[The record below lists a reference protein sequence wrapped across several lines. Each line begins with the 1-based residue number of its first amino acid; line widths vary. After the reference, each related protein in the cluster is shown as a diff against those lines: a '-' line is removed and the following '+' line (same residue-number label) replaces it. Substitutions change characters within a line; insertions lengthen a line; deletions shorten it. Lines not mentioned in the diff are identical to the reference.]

1 MTITNIDVLNQETG
15 LTITPSYA
23 TFEIET
29 MNIITLITDASL
41 VVQLVLL
48 ILLFFSIFS
57 WAIIFFKRRTVRAA
71 SSQSQKFLKVFRRS
85 KNLTEVNEAAKKY
98 QGSPLAG
105 LFQSGF
111 KEIAQLSRTTPQN
124 PSNSPKLE
132 TLSRMLAKASNA
144 EVTRLEK
151 MMGFLATTGSVTPFI
166 GLFGTVWGIMD
177 AFQKIGIVR
186 SASLVTVAPGIAEA
200 LIATAFGLFAAIPAV
215 IAYNYF
221 LHRIKEL
228 ITEMEDFS
236 LEFLNIAER
245 LYGS

>member
-1 MTITNIDVLNQETG
+1 
-15 LTITPSYA
+15 
-23 TFEIET
+23 
-29 MNIITLITDASL
+29 MNIFRLITDASF
-41 VVQLVLL
+41 VVQMVLL
-48 ILLFFSIFS
+48 VLLFFSVFS
-57 WAIIFFKRRTVRAA
+57 WAIIFFKRRTIKTA
-71 SSQSQKFLKVFRRS
+71 SAQSQKFLRAFRRS
-85 KNLTEVNEAAKKY
+85 KNLSEVNEAARKY
-98 QGSPLAG
+98 QGSPLAA

-111 KEIAQLSRTTPQN
+111 KEMAHVSRPSPQNSPNNTKLESLSRVLT
-124 PSNSPKLE
+124 
-132 TLSRMLAKASNA
+132 KASNA
-144 EVTRLEK
+144 EISRLEK
-151 MMGFLATTGSVTPFI
+151 LMSFLATTGSVTPFI

-177 AFQKIGIVR
+177 AFQRIGIVR

-245 LYGS
+245 LYDT

>member
-1 MTITNIDVLNQETG
+1 
-15 LTITPSYA
+15 
-23 TFEIET
+23 
-29 MNIITLITDASL
+29 
-41 VVQLVLL
+41 
-48 ILLFFSIFS
+48 
-57 WAIIFFKRRTVRAA
+57 
-71 SSQSQKFLKVFRRS
+71 
-85 KNLTEVNEAAKKY
+85 VNEAAKKY
-98 QGSPLAG
+98 QGSPLAA

-111 KEIAQLSRTTPQN
+111 KEVAQLSRATSQN
-124 PSNSPKLE
+124 PSSSPKLE

-200 LIATAFGLFAAIPAV
+200 LIATAVGLFAAIPAV